1 MAVEDLDLYT
11 VNNLLRN
18 FENASFDMYRE
29 RDLWIGGIQYLFTS
43 LVSGRDPDSV
53 DVFRVSVYCDIWVIT
68 IPYQCEMIFFDH
80 FGSNEVKPVDSY
92 NNSTIHYYKALH
104 PVYYE
109 VLQRLV
115 RMGVSELSDSVFCV
129 KEIRRCLPDHE
140 C

>member
-11 VNNLLRN
+11 LNDMLRD

-43 LVSGRDPDSV
+43 LVPGRDLDSL
-53 DVFRVSVYCDIWVIT
+53 DVFRISVYCDIWVIT
-68 IPYQCEMIFFDH
+68 TLHRGEMIFFDH
-80 FGSNEVKPVDSY
+80 FWSNEVKPVDSY

-109 VLQRLV
+109 VLERLV
-115 RMGVSELSDSVFCV
+115 RMGVSELSDSIFCV
-129 KEIRRCLPDHE
+129 KKIRCCLSDHE

>member
-11 VNNLLRN
+11 LNDMLRD

-29 RDLWIGGIQYLFTS
+29 RDLWVGGIQYLFTS
-43 LVSGRDPDSV
+43 LVPGRDLDSL
-53 DVFRVSVYCDIWVIT
+53 DVFRISVYCDIWAIT
-68 IPYQCEMIFFDH
+68 TLHRGEMIFFDH
-80 FGSNEVKPVDSY
+80 FGSNEVKSVGDYSD
-92 NNSTIHYYKALH
+92 STIHYYKALH

-109 VLQRLV
+109 VLERLV
-115 RMGVSELSDSVFCV
+115 RMGVSELSDIVFCV